1 MHSTLPSPDA
11 SPKSPP
17 PNATT
22 PHLKVQILQL
32 QTSDDDLDSTF
43 FPVCHSLRRQ
53 IHPALPSDTRKNLL
67 QALMARYGQAF
78 YSLIA
83 VPLRLR
89 FGGKVLHR

>member
-11 SPKSPP
+11 SPKPPP

-43 FPVCHSLRRQ
+43 FRCATAYEANTPGTS
-53 IHPALPSDTRKNLL
+53 
-67 QALMARYGQAF
+67 F
-78 YSLIA
+78 
-83 VPLRLR
+83 
-89 FGGKVLHR
+89 